1 MGTHH
6 TDETFIDVA
15 NKDVVEKFPGKNKLS
30 KINLTDTDKDAI
42 EYFSKRNNLVITKA
56 DRGGANVVLDVNLYI
71 AKANEKLLFL
81 SKIKRRSYCQTL

>member
-15 NKDVVEKFPGKNKLS
+15 NKDVVEKLP

-42 EYFSKRNNLVITKA
+42 EHFSKRNNLVITKA

>member
-15 NKDVVEKFPGKNKLS
+15 NKDVVEKFPGKNKLP

-42 EYFSKRNNLVITKA
+42 EHFSKRNNLVITKA
-56 DRGGANVVLDVNLYI
+56 DRGGTNVVLDVNLYI